1 MTDLET
7 ISVQHDG
14 AVDYLTLNRP
24 EALNSINSQM
34 VTELRQYFSGL
45 MENTDTRVVVMKGA
59 GRAFCAGLDLMRL
72 RPTEPQVRCTELSP
86 SPPLC
91 DDSQALGLQ
100 LRTNQQY
107 GRKRTGRDH

>member
-34 VTELRQYFSGL
+34 VTDLRDYFRGL
-45 MENTDTRVVVMKGA
+45 MENLDTRVVVMQGEGNDGDQPSGE
-59 GRAFCAGLDLMRL
+59 GRS
-72 RPTEPQVRCTELSP
+72 T
-86 SPPLC
+86 
-91 DDSQALGLQ
+91 
-100 LRTNQQY
+100 
-107 GRKRTGRDH
+107 